1 VPEPQPPRKI
11 PTLLALAAILAVAL
25 LLRLVYVFQI
35 VPTNL
40 VEPTDLDPG
49 FYDNWAKEI
58 AAGHWLGTTPFVQS
72 PLYAYLLGLF
82 IKLFGPALTPILVV
96 QSIVGVGTVFLTYLA
111 GKRFF
116 DARHGLIAAAILAI
130 YGPFV
135 FYEGMVMKTFLSPFL
150 TVLLLLALERA
161 TRRYVSL
168 ATGTSDAG
176 GRNAGGASGAAGPA
190 VFALPGVLFG
200 LLALDRDNFILM
212 APVLAF
218 LVYRLGRRAVLPGD
232 EPAPVAP
239 TVAPAAGPA
248 TPTVAPA
255 AGPVA
260 GAAEPVTEASAAPVP
275 AAAGAQRPDAATLAA
290 ARRAGLRAAA
300 ALTLGTVVV
309 IAPVT
314 LRNWI
319 VSKELVLLT
328 TGGGEVFFI
337 GNNAD
342 ANGLYVPPP
351 FVRPDPKFEHAD
363 FIDRGSEI
371 AGHPLSPMQSS
382 WFWFRE
388 GVKFIA
394 ESPLQWLH
402 LEGRKLFFFW
412 NWYELPD
419 NLDYAVMQWF
429 SPLLRGLNVVWP
441 PPGWPAPALPTG
453 GGVWMQMRAHLISTF
468 GLVAPLGLLG
478 MVVSWRRRREL
489 APLYVLLSGYM
500 GTVLLFFNFSR
511 FRVPVVPILALF
523 AAAGIF
529 ALGRALLRAARWAGA
544 FALRSGDLA
553 ERGRN
558 LVPQG
563 AQWFALG
570 VFVAGFAVVNL
581 EYPRGVVPAI
591 EQALLIGNAYYG
603 QGEAKKAQQ
612 SYMTGLILLGEGP
625 QGDAGDALLREQ
637 FGPRVTREAIAR
649 ELEVESVARGPQFK
663 GIHLGI
669 HHGLGIAMVQQAQDL
684 LDQGHRTEAMPIL
697 DAAIA
702 QFDEALRIAP
712 SYLLSH
718 RKLALAY
725 ILKGDTPRG
734 VEILRKAVDLWPED
748 APARV
753 ELAEVLYASGE
764 FRDALRQLD
773 AARHYKAEMTR
784 EEEAQLTMNRG
795 LIFMHGLDEPGK
807 ALYDFNRALELD
819 PNHPQATAI
828 RQAIQELTMRGTKP
842 VADDA
847 QRAPENVAPAR
858 ER

>member
-1 VPEPQPPRKI
+1 LPEPQPTRNI
-11 PTLLALAAILAVAL
+11 ATLFALAAILAAAL
-25 LLRLVYVFQI
+25 GLRLAYVFQI

-49 FYDNWAKEI
+49 FYYNWAKEI
-58 AAGHWLGTTPFVQS
+58 AAGNWLGTTPFVQS
-72 PLYAYLLGLF
+72 PLYAYLLGIF

-96 QSIVGVGTVFLTYLA
+96 QSLVGVGTVLLTYVA
-111 GKRFF
+111 GRRFF
-116 DARHGLIAAAILAI
+116 DARHGLVAAAFLAI

-150 TVLLLLALERA
+150 TILLALLLERA
-161 TRRYVSL
+161 QRASTVAES
-168 ATGTSDAG
+168 GDPG
-176 GRNAGGASGAAGPA
+176 GSIKWFAAS
-190 VFALPGVLFG
+190 GVLFG

-218 LVYRLGRRAVLPGD
+218 LAYRLGRRAVLAAHEAVEIVSG
-232 EPAPVAP
+232 PVAP
-239 TVAPAAGPA
+239 ETFAEQAAGEPTA
-248 TPTVAPA
+248 TMP
-255 AGPVA
+255 
-260 GAAEPVTEASAAPVP
+260 
-275 AAAGAQRPDAATLAA
+275 AA
-290 ARRAGLRAAA
+290 ARRAPIDPALRQAATRAGRRAAV
-300 ALTLGTVVV
+300 ALALGTVVV

-371 AGHPLSPMQSS
+371 AGHTLSPMQSS

-388 GVKFIA
+388 GVRFIA
-394 ESPLQWLH
+394 DSPLQWLS

-441 PPGWPAPALPTG
+441 PQDWPAPALPAG
-453 GGVWMQMRAHLISTF
+453 GGVWMQTRAHLYSTF
-468 GLVAPLGLLG
+468 GLLAPLGLLG

-489 APLYVLLSGYM
+489 ASLYVLLFGYM

-529 ALGRALLRAARWAGA
+529 ALGRALVRAARWAQ
-544 FALRSGDLA
+544 ALARRSGALA
-553 ERGRN
+553 ERGRE
-558 LVPQG
+558 LLPKRTEWV
-563 AQWFALG
+563 AVG

-603 QGEAKKAQQ
+603 QGEAKKALQ
-612 SYMTGLILLGEGP
+612 SYTTGLILLGEGP
-625 QGDAGDALLREQ
+625 QGEAGDALLRAQ

-684 LDQGHRTEAMPIL
+684 LDQGHRVEAMPIL

-718 RKLALAY
+718 RKLARAY

-748 APARV
+748 APARL

-773 AARHYKAEMTR
+773 AARHYNAAMSR

-795 LIFMHGLDEPGK
+795 LIFMHGLEEPGK

-828 RQAIQELTMRGTKP
+828 RQAIQELTMRGTQP
-842 VADDA
+842 LTDA
-847 QRAPENVAPAR
+847 GATASASEPGARPSSEAAPPP
-858 ER
+858 